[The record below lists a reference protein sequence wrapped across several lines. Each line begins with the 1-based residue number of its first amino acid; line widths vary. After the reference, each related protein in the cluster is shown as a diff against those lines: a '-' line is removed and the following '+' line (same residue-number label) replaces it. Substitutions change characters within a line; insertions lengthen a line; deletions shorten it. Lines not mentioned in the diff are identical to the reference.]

1 MSETQK
7 PERMTVVD
15 ALRGF
20 SLAGIVIVHMVEN
33 YSGGPL
39 PEGAMSGA
47 EQGVIDQVVNFFCLL
62 FLRGKFFALFSFLFG
77 LSFYIQM
84 DSGNRQNGHFGYRFA
99 WRLLLLMVIGF
110 VHHLFYRGDILT
122 VYALVG
128 LFLIPFYRIRSGIV
142 LGVAAILFLGLP
154 RFLLYA
160 LGQAP
165 GLLLSDLMNPGNPV
179 IAAYYETL
187 RSGSIWEVF
196 RSNAWS
202 GQVMKM
208 EFQLG
213 VTSRA
218 YLTFAFFLLGLWFG
232 RIGYFRRFLQL
243 VKQTRRAL
251 WFSLLGLLVFT
262 LLAGL
267 VFIQLGPDPNFY
279 SGWAMA
285 GLTLLDLGNLAMTG
299 IILCGFVLLYRMP
312 GSQKALNRFAPFGRM
327 ALTNYVMQSVIGT
340 FLFYGWGLGL
350 LGHMRNSHAFLL
362 ALVIICLQMLLSR
375 WWLKRFRYG
384 PLEWAWRSLTYFRW
398 YPITVT

>member
-47 EQGVIDQVVNFFCLL
+47 EQGILDQVVNFFCLL

-84 DSGNRQNGHFGYRFA
+84 DSGHRQSGHFGYRFA
-99 WRLLLLMVIGF
+99 WRLLLLLVIGF

-128 LFLIPFYRIRSGIV
+128 LFLIPFYRIPSGIV
-142 LGVAAILFLGLP
+142 LGVATILFLGVP

-160 LGQAP
+160 VGQAP
-165 GLLLSDLMNPGNPV
+165 GLLLSDLINPDNPV
-179 IAAYYETL
+179 IVAYYETL

-196 RSNAWS
+196 HSNAWS

-243 VKQTRRAL
+243 AKQTRRAL

-267 VFIQLGPDPNFY
+267 VFMQLGPDPNFY

-285 GLTLLDLGNLAMTG
+285 GLTILDLGNLAMTG
-299 IILCGFVLLYRMP
+299 IILCGFVLLYRLP
-312 GSQKALNRFAPFGRM
+312 APQKVLNRFAPFGRM
-327 ALTNYVMQSVIGT
+327 ALTNYVAQSVIGT
-340 FLFYGWGLGL
+340 FVFYGWGLGL
-350 LGHMRNSHAFLL
+350 LGHMRNSYAFLL
-362 ALVIICLQMLLSR
+362 ALVIICFQMLLSR

-398 YPITVT
+398 YPIT

>member
-1 MSETQK
+1 MSENQK

-47 EQGVIDQVVNFFCLL
+47 EQGILDQVVNFFCLL

-84 DSGNRQNGHFGYRFA
+84 DSGHRQNGHFGYRFA
-99 WRLLLLMVIGF
+99 WRLMLLFVIGF

-128 LFLIPFYRIRSGIV
+128 LFLIPFYRIPSGIV
-142 LGVAAILFLGLP
+142 LGVATILFLGVP

-160 LGQAP
+160 MGQAP
-165 GLLLSDLMNPGNPV
+165 GLLLSDLINPDNPV
-179 IAAYYETL
+179 IVAYYETL

-243 VKQTRRAL
+243 AKQTRRAL
-251 WFSLLGLLVFT
+251 WISLLGLLVFT

-267 VFIQLGPDPNFY
+267 VFMQLGPDPNFY

-285 GLTLLDLGNLAMTG
+285 GLTILDLGNLAMTG
-299 IILCGFVLLYRMP
+299 IILCGFVLLYRLP
-312 GSQKALNRFAPFGRM
+312 APQKVLNRFAPFGRM
-327 ALTNYVMQSVIGT
+327 ALTNYVAQSVIGT
-340 FLFYGWGLGL
+340 FVFYGWGLGL
-350 LGHMRNSHAFLL
+350 LGHMRNSYAFLL
-362 ALVIICLQMLLSR
+362 ALLIICFQMLLSR

-398 YPITVT
+398 YPNKVT